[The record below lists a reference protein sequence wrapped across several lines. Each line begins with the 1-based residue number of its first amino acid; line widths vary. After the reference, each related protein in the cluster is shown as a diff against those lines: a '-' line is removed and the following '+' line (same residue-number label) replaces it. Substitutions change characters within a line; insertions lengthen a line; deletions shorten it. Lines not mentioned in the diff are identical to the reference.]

1 MSEIIVG
8 IDLGTTNSEIAVWEG
23 QNVKVIDGENGPILP
38 SYVGLDD
45 SGNILIGEAARNQ
58 YTAYPE
64 RTVRSVKRLMGSG
77 KTVTLGD
84 QEYTPQEVSAMI
96 LRKLKDMAEEY
107 LGGEVHKAVITVP
120 AFFSDVQRQAT
131 REAGEIAGIEVVKMI
146 NEPTAATLV
155 YEGGSKD
162 SKKVL
167 VYDLGG
173 GTFDVSV
180 VSMDQ
185 GVIEVVA
192 SHGNNALGGD
202 DFDQRIV
209 AFITDYLMEEHGIRD
224 IPAKAMARI
233 VRAAEDAKKTLSVQ
247 PFATVREE
255 YLLKKDG
262 VPFHLEVEISRRA
275 YEEMI
280 ESYIE
285 ETLDAVHLV
294 LRDANMVASDIDEI
308 LLVGGSTRTPVIQER
323 LEQVFGK
330 QPRSEVDPDLCV
342 AAGAA
347 IQAAMIGGSHVHAV
361 LVDVTPYTFGT
372 SALDELDGQW
382 TPHRFVPIIRRN
394 TPVPVTRSEVFYTA
408 FPYQD
413 AVEIRVYQGENENAL
428 DNIEVGRFTV
438 QGLRKDPDPQEIIA
452 TFTLDTNGML
462 QVSAMEKAT
471 GLQKKITISNVLS
484 GPGDDDLDKARHR
497 VSRLFGGDS
506 DQVSLDSGAGQVTRR
521 ESAMTKEAEEL
532 ISRARALLEDVE
544 DDDRED
550 LIDMIEAVDSAM
562 VSDDAD
568 ALKDAVEEL
577 SDLIFYLE
585 S

>member
-8 IDLGTTNSEIAVWEG
+8 IDLGTTNSEIAVWED

-84 QEYTPQEVSAMI
+84 QDYTPQEISAMI
-96 LRKLKDMAEEY
+96 LRKLKDMAQEY

-131 REAGEIAGIEVVKMI
+131 REAGEIAGLEVVKMI

-162 SKKVL
+162 SKRVL

-224 IPAKAMARI
+224 IPVKAMARI
-233 VRAAEDAKKTLSVQ
+233 ARAAESAKKTLSVQ
-247 PFATVREE
+247 PFVTVREE

-262 VPFHLEVEISRRA
+262 VPFHLEVEISRRE

-294 LRDANMVASDIDEI
+294 LRDADMVASDIDEI

-408 FPYQD
+408 FPYQE

-438 QGLRKDPDPQEIIA
+438 EGLRKDPDPQEIIA

-484 GPGDDDLDKARHR
+484 GSGDDDLAKARQR
-497 VSRLFGGDS
+497 VSRLFGDDS
-506 DQVSLDSGAGQVTRR
+506 DQVPMDSGAGQATRR
-521 ESAMTKEAEEL
+521 ESAMIKEAEEV

-550 LIDMIEAVDSAM
+550 LVDMIEAVDSAM
-562 VSDDAD
+562 VSDDAK